1 MTAAPPRGP
10 SIRMYRLCVIVLL
23 ALAAAAGTARAQ
35 AAAPSGCSYKWSAAS
50 QETVG
55 INTNHYLLFRD
66 VQVDCNDIQLFADQ
80 AEVFSD
86 TDRLLASGNV
96 LFVSSTN
103 RISAERLEFNT
114 RTKTGTFF
122 TASGIANIENRGID
136 RSLFGT
142 QEPDAYFWG
151 ETIEK
156 LGPKTYRVTRG
167 GFTTCVQPTPRWEL
181 VSSSA
186 TITLEKH
193 AVMTN
198 TLLMVKGVP
207 MFYLPAMYYPIN
219 KEDRATGFLIPVYG
233 SSNMRGQ
240 TISVPFFWAI
250 NRSQDATLEYD
261 FFSKTGQAYGGEYR
275 YVQAPGS
282 QGSMRTQYIAEHEST
297 YINTDGSPHTVPGQ
311 SSYSITGNMTQK
323 LPGGW
328 RATGNAN
335 YFSSLVAQQ
344 RYQQNVFAA
353 TNTTRSFNGGVSGRI
368 GKVNLTGSVDR
379 SEDFTGSG
387 DSSNLY
393 GSFPRV
399 LANVAQSPI
408 GRLPLYWSFQGEY
421 VTLQRVD
428 KSPSGENDHGL
439 TRIDFLP
446 TLRFPFTKWQF
457 LTFSNTLSWRETY
470 WTESLQNGVQ
480 VADPIGR
487 RYFDMS
493 TQVTGPVFNRIFGSS
508 DRKLKHVV
516 EPSLTIQRVTGF
528 DNYSEIVPLE
538 SADFV
543 RPNVTKVVYG
553 LNNRLYAKRKTAR
566 EVFSVRVSQTYYT
579 DELSA
584 AVDAQYQSGFNPN
597 LPPSHL
603 SPVNIQAHVSPDT
616 KLDATF
622 STDYDTQVH
631 AIRNVAANGSWH
643 AGWVQTTAGWSQQRY
658 IPNLPGYNNP
668 DASLN
673 FINTSTSVRKPGNAL
688 GGTYSFNYDLK
699 RQMFLNQRYVLYY
712 NSQCCGVGVEY
723 QTFTYGTVLAGLTG
737 IPQDHR
743 FNITF
748 TLAGVGTFSN
758 LLGAFGGQQTR

>member
-1 MTAAPPRGP
+1 MHR
-10 SIRMYRLCVIVLL
+10 ICVFVLL
-23 ALAAAAGTARAQ
+23 ALAGAAGSARAQ
-35 AAAPSGCSYKWSAAS
+35 AAAPSGCSVKWSVAS
-50 QETVG
+50 QETIGV
-55 INTNHYLLFRD
+55 NTNHYLLFRN

-96 LFVSSTN
+96 LFVSSNN

-151 ETIEK
+151 QTIEK

-181 VSSSA
+181 VAGSA
-186 TITLEKH
+186 VITLDKH

-207 MFYLPAMYYPIN
+207 MFYLPVMYYPIN
-219 KEDRATGFLIPVYG
+219 KDDRATGFLIPIYG
-233 SSNMRGQ
+233 SSTLRGQ

-261 FFSKTGQAYGGEYR
+261 YFSKTGQAYGGEYR

-282 QGSMRTQYIAEHEST
+282 QGSFRTQYISEHDIEYPNS
-297 YINTDGSPHTVPGQ
+297 DGTVRTVPGQ
-311 SSYSITGNMTQK
+311 SSYSVTGNLTQK
-323 LPGGW
+323 LPHGW
-328 RATGNAN
+328 RATSNAN

-353 TNTTRSFNGGVSGRI
+353 TNTTRSFNVGVSGMLS
-368 GKVNLTGSVDR
+368 KVNLTGSIDR
-379 SEDFTGSG
+379 SEYFNSAGT
-387 DSSNLY
+387 SSNLY
-393 GSFPRV
+393 GSLPRV
-399 LANVAQSPI
+399 SANIAQSPI
-408 GRLPLYWSFQGEY
+408 GHLPLYWGLQGEF
-421 VTLQRVD
+421 VSLQRVD
-428 KSPSGENDHGL
+428 KSGTTENDHGL
-439 TRIDFLP
+439 TRIDFTP
-446 TLRFPFTKWQF
+446 TLRFPFTKWEF
-457 LTFSNTLSWRETY
+457 LTFNNTLSWRETY
-470 WTESLQNGVQ
+470 WTESLQNHVQ
-480 VADPIGR
+480 VSDPVNR

-493 TQVTGPVFNRIFGSS
+493 TAITGPVFSRIFSKP
-508 DRKLKHVV
+508 DRKLKHVI
-516 EPSLTIQRVTGF
+516 EPTVTIERITGF
-528 DNYSEIVPLE
+528 DSYPNIVQLE

-543 RPNVTKVVYG
+543 VPNVTKVIYG
-553 LNNRLYAKRKTAR
+553 LNNRLYSKRQTAR
-566 EVFSVRVSQTYYT
+566 EVLSVRVSQTYYT
-579 DELSA
+579 DERSA
-584 AVDAQYQSGFNPN
+584 AVDAAYQSGFNPN
-597 LPPSHL
+597 LPPTHL
-603 SPVNIQAHVSPDT
+603 SPVTIQTHVSPNT
-616 KLDATF
+616 NVDATV
-622 STDYDTQVH
+622 TADYDTQAH
-631 AIRNVAANGSWH
+631 AIRTVAANGSLH
-643 AGWVQTTAGWSQQRY
+643 EGWVQTTVGWSQRRF
-658 IPNLPGYNNP
+658 IPLLAGFNNP
-668 DASLN
+668 LNASN
-673 FINTSTSVRKPGNAL
+673 FVNAATSIRKPGNAF

-699 RQMFLNQRYVLYY
+699 QNAFLQQRYVLYY

-723 QTFTYGTVLAGLTG
+723 QAFSYGTALAGITG
-737 IPQDHR
+737 IPRDRR

>member
-1 MTAAPPRGP
+1 
-10 SIRMYRLCVIVLL
+10 MYRLFLFVLV
-23 ALAAAAGTARAQ
+23 ALAAAAGSARAQ
-35 AAAPSGCSYKWSAAS
+35 GAAPGGCTYKWSVAS
-50 QETVG
+50 QESVG

-103 RISAERLEFNT
+103 RVSADRLEFNT

-156 LGPKTYRVTRG
+156 LGPRTYRVTHG

-233 SSNMRGQ
+233 SSSLRGQ

-282 QGSMRTQYIAEHEST
+282 QGSLRTQYIAEHEAT
-297 YINTDGSPHTVPGQ
+297 YTNNDGSLHTVAGQ
-311 SSYSITGNMTQK
+311 SSYSITGSMAQK
-323 LPGGW
+323 LPRGW

-335 YFSSLVAQQ
+335 YFSSLIAQQ

-353 TNTTRSFNGGVSGRI
+353 TNTTRSFNAGVTGSIR
-368 GKVNLTGSVDR
+368 KLNLTGSVDR
-379 SEDFTGSG
+379 SEYFTGSG
-387 DSSNLY
+387 DSSSLY
-393 GSFPRV
+393 GSLPRIS
-399 LANVAQSPI
+399 ANVAQSPI
-408 GRLPLYWSFQGEY
+408 GHLPLYWSLQGEF
-421 VTLQRVD
+421 VTLQRID
-428 KSPSGENDHGL
+428 KSPASQNDHGL
-439 TRIDFLP
+439 TRVDFLP
-446 TLRFPFTKWQF
+446 TLRFPYTKWQF
-457 LTFSNTLSWRETY
+457 LTFNNTLSWRETY
-470 WTESLQNGVQ
+470 WTESLQNNAQ
-480 VADPIGR
+480 VAEPIGR

-493 TQVTGPVFNRIFGSS
+493 TQITGPVFNRIFGST

-516 EPSLTIQRVTGF
+516 EPTLTIQRVTGF
-528 DNYSEIVPLE
+528 DQFDNIVRLE

-543 RPNVTKVVYG
+543 TPNVTRVVYG
-553 LNNRLYAKRKTAR
+553 LNNRLYAKRKVAR
-566 EVFSVRVSQTYYT
+566 EVFSVRLSQTYYT
-579 DELSA
+579 DEQSA
-584 AVDAQYQSGFNPN
+584 RVDAQYQSGFNPN

-603 SPVNIQAHVSPDT
+603 SPVNVQAHVSPDVN
-616 KLDATF
+616 LDA
-622 STDYDTQVH
+622 SVSADYDTQAH
-631 AIRNVAANGSWH
+631 ALRTVAANGSWH
-643 AGWVQTTAGWSQQRY
+643 QGWVQTTAGWSQHRF
-658 IPNLPGYNNP
+658 IPNLPGFNDPNI
-668 DASLN
+668 SSN
-673 FINTSTSVRKPGNAL
+673 FINAATNIRKPGNAF

-699 RQMFLNQRYVLYY
+699 NDAFLQQRYVLYY

-723 QTFTYGTVLAGLTG
+723 QSFTYGTVLAGLTG
-737 IPQDHR
+737 IPRDHR

>member
-1 MTAAPPRGP
+1 MTAARPRCV
-10 SIRMYRLCVIVLL
+10 IRMYRLCVFVLL
-23 ALAAAAGTARAQ
+23 ALAAAAGSARAQ
-35 AAAPSGCSYKWSAAS
+35 GAAPSGCSFKWSVAS
-50 QETVG
+50 QESVG

-122 TASGIANIENRGID
+122 TASGIANIENRGVD

-142 QEPDAYFWG
+142 QEPDAFFWG
-151 ETIEK
+151 DTIEK
-156 LGPKTYRVTRG
+156 LGPKTYRVTHG

-233 SSNMRGQ
+233 SSSLRGQ

-250 NRSQDATLEYD
+250 DRSQDATLEYD

-282 QGSMRTQYIAEHEST
+282 QGSFRTQYIAEHEST
-297 YINTDGSPHTVPGQ
+297 YTNGGGSLNTVPGQ
-311 SSYSITGNMTQK
+311 SSYSITGTMAQK

-335 YFSSLVAQQ
+335 YFSSLIAQQ

-353 TNTTRSFNGGVSGRI
+353 TNTTRSFNAGVTGTIRKLS
-368 GKVNLTGSVDR
+368 LTGSVDR
-379 SEDFTGSG
+379 SEYFTGSG

-393 GSFPRV
+393 GSFPRI
-399 LANVAQSPI
+399 LATMAQTPI
-408 GRLPLYWSFQGEY
+408 AHLPLYWSLQGEY
-421 VTLQRVD
+421 VTLDRID
-428 KSPSGENDHGL
+428 KSPTGENDHGL

-446 TLRFPFTKWQF
+446 TLRFPYTKWQF
-457 LTFSNTLSWRETY
+457 LTFNNTLSWRETY
-470 WTESLQNGVQ
+470 WTESLQNGAQ
-480 VADPIGR
+480 VSDPIGR

-493 TQVTGPVFNRIFGSS
+493 TQITGPVFNRIFGAS
-508 DRKLKHVV
+508 DRKLKHVI
-516 EPSLTIQRVTGF
+516 EPTLTVQRITGF
-528 DNYSEIVPLE
+528 DNFDNIVRLE

-543 RPNVTKVVYG
+543 TPNVTKVIYG

-566 EVFSVRVSQTYYT
+566 EVFSVRLSQTYYT
-579 DELSA
+579 DEQSA
-584 AVDAQYQSGFNPN
+584 RVDAQYQSGFNPN

-603 SPVNIQAHVSPDT
+603 SPVNMQVHVSPDV
-616 KLDATF
+616 KLDA
-622 STDYDTQVH
+622 SVSADYDTQAH
-631 AIRNVAANGSWH
+631 ALRTVAANGSWH
-643 AGWVQTTAGWSQQRY
+643 EGWVQTTAGWSEHRF
-658 IPNLPGYNNP
+658 IPDLPGFNDPNI
-668 DASLN
+668 SSN
-673 FINTSTSVRKPGNAL
+673 FINAATSIRKPGNAF

-699 RQMFLNQRYVLYY
+699 QKTFLQQRYVLYY